1 MAVTLTLDT
10 VAPVPSVTVPR
21 MLPAIS
27 CACAYD
33 PAIIP
38 NASKNDSF
46 TKILML
52 FPFSFRHHVLD
63 WVLLRTHGHVR
74 CPDKISRRRNKHGTG
89 YARRERG
96 RQRFTS
102 GSGFPILFSKPA
114 DTPLLHR
121 LNIVM
126 AVCTIGLLFRSA
138 ASRMAWPRNT
148 SPKLA

>member
-1 MAVTLTLDT
+1 
-10 VAPVPSVTVPR
+10 
-21 MLPAIS
+21 
-27 CACAYD
+27 
-33 PAIIP
+33 
-38 NASKNDSF
+38 
-46 TKILML
+46 ML

-148 SPKLA
+148 SPKLAWEYESLRDKAIMEKGYGVAATSGHVSSFARSVCTRRITSYRASGSGEK